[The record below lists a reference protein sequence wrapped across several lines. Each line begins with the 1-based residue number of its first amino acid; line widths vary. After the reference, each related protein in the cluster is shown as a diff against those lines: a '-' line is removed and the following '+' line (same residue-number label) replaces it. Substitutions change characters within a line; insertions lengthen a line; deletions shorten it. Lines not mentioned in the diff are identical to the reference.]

1 MTRKKGVILLVD
13 DEEMIRRLLSQKL
26 SAEGYR
32 CQQAANAEQALEKLK
47 DDSIELMILDIRMPG
62 KSGVELLPEIKAKY
76 PDTAVVMATAV
87 DDANTAINCMKAGA
101 YDYVTKPFNLEEVS
115 FSVRRA
121 LEGRRLKLEN
131 RDYQQHLEQKVEEQ
145 AQKIRASFFNAVT
158 ALAYALE
165 AKDVYTS
172 GHSQRVTEISVAI
185 AKELGLPKESIEK
198 IRLAGLVHDI
208 GKIGVRELVLNKPGS
223 LSEEEYEHV
232 RLHSETGEH
241 ILEPLVGDKE
251 ILKAVRHHHERY
263 DGAGYPDGLKG
274 ERIPLLA
281 RIIAV
286 ADTFDAMTSERP
298 YRKALTKEA
307 ACAEVE
313 RCRGT
318 QFDPE
323 AADAFLKVWRLASE
337 AR

>member
-1 MTRKKGVILLVD
+1 MTAKKGVILLVD
-13 DEEMIRRLLSQKL
+13 DEAMIRQLLSQKL
-26 SAEGYR
+26 SSEGYR
-32 CQQAANAEQALEKLK
+32 CEQAANAEQALEKLEK
-47 DDSIELMILDIRMPG
+47 DSIELVILDIKMPG
-62 KSGVELLPEIKAKY
+62 KSGVQLLPEIKAKY
-76 PDTAVVMATAV
+76 PDTAVIMATAV
-87 DDANTAINCMKAGA
+87 DDASIAINCMKAGA
-101 YDYVTKPFNLEEVS
+101 YDYLTKPFNLEEVG
-115 FSVRRA
+115 FSVTRA
-121 LEGRRLKLEN
+121 LERRRLELEN

-145 AQKIRASFFNAVT
+145 AQKIRTSFFNAIT

-165 AKDVYTS
+165 AKDFYTS

-185 AKELGLPKESIEK
+185 AKHLGLDKENIEK
-198 IRLAGLVHDI
+198 IRLASLVHDI
-208 GKIGVRELVLNKPGS
+208 GKIGVREVVLNKPGS
-223 LSEEEYEHV
+223 LSDEEYEHV
-232 RLHSETGEH
+232 RLHSVTGER
-241 ILEPLVGDKE
+241 ILKPIVDDGD

-263 DGAGYPDGLKG
+263 DGTGYPDGLKG
-274 ERIPLLA
+274 EQIPQLA

-323 AADAFLKVWRLASE
+323 AADAFLEVWRIASKTG
-337 AR
+337 

>member
-1 MTRKKGVILLVD
+1 MTAKKGVILLVD
-13 DEEMIRRLLSQKL
+13 DEEMIRQLLYQKL
-26 SAEGYR
+26 SPEGYR
-32 CQQAANAEQALEKLK
+32 CEQAANAEQALEKLK
-47 DDSIELMILDIRMPG
+47 DDSIELVILDIKMPG
-62 KSGVELLPEIKAKY
+62 KSGIQLLPEIKAKY
-76 PDTAVVMATAV
+76 PDTAVIMATAV
-87 DDANTAINCMKAGA
+87 DDAGTAINCMKAGA

-115 FSVRRA
+115 FSVKRA
-121 LEGRRLKLEN
+121 LEKRRLELEN
-131 RDYQQHLEQKVEEQ
+131 RDYQQHLEEKVEEQ
-145 AQKIRASFFNAVT
+145 AEKIRASFFNAIT

-185 AKELGLPKESIEK
+185 AKHLGLDKETIEK

-208 GKIGVRELVLNKPGS
+208 GKIGVRESVLNKPGS
-223 LSEEEYEHV
+223 LSDEEYKHV
-232 RLHSETGEH
+232 RLHSETGAR
-241 ILEPLVGDKE
+241 ILKPIVGDGD

-274 ERIPLLA
+274 EQIPQLA

-298 YRKALTKEA
+298 YRKALTPQE

-323 AADAFLKVWRLASE
+323 VASAFLEVWRVASKSG
-337 AR
+337 